1 MLILVFLVGQE
12 KTMNAQVQRGG
23 IQVTHVGIEEIK
35 AATKNPRRHP
45 SAQIKR
51 LIESIKIF
59 GFVVPILVDRNG
71 EIIAGHARYE
81 VARKLGLQTI
91 PVVRLEH
98 LTDAQVKALRI
109 ADNRLTDLSEWDDQI
124 LAETLKDLSSQDLD
138 FDIEVTG
145 FVMAEIDLR
154 IEGLSVEGT
163 GQDAA
168 DDFPEPTSGAPVS
181 KHGDIWRCGPHL
193 IMCADSRSDD
203 AYERLLEGTKVDM
216 VFSDPPYNVSIQG
229 HVSGK
234 GQIRHRE
241 FAMASGELDK
251 QAFTTFLKT
260 CCALI
265 ARYSVDG
272 AIVFLCMDWRHMEE
286 LLEAGRDNFTELKNV
301 CVWAKSN
308 AGMGSLYRSQHELV
322 FVYKSGAASHRNNVQ
337 LGKYSRN
344 RSNIWNYPNTTMF
357 GRSSEEGYLAA
368 LHPTVKPVA
377 MVADAIL
384 DCSARGEIVF
394 DPFLGSGTTL
404 IAAERIGRVCRG
416 IEIDP
421 LYVDTAIRRWQAYT
435 GDKAVQA
442 TSGIRFDDVPEQT
455 EASIG

>member
-1 MLILVFLVGQE
+1 MPTDLLSCAIEVTYRELNEV
-12 KTMNAQVQRGG
+12 KTS
-23 IQVTHVGIEEIK
+23 K
-35 AATKNPRRHP
+35 KNPRRH
-45 SAQIKR
+45 SSTQIKR
-51 LIESIKIF
+51 LIESVKTF
-59 GFVVPILVDRNG
+59 GFVVPMIVDRNG

-81 VARKLGLQTI
+81 VARKLGLQRI

-124 LAETLKDLSSQDLD
+124 LAETLQDLSCQDLD

-145 FVMAEIDLR
+145 FAMAEIDLR
-154 IEGLSVEGT
+154 IEGLSEERT

-168 DDFPEPTSGAPVS
+168 DEFPVPNGDAPVS
-181 KHGDIWRCGPHL
+181 RHGDIWRCGRHL

-203 AYERLLEGTKVDM
+203 AYERLLEGSKADM
-216 VFSDPPYNVSIQG
+216 VFTDPPFNVSIQG

-234 GQIRHRE
+234 GKIRHRE

-251 QAFTTFLKT
+251 GAFTAFLKIS
-260 CCALI
+260 CSLI
-265 ARYSVDG
+265 ARHCADG
-272 AIVFLCMDWRHMEE
+272 AIVFLCMDWRHIGE
-286 LLEAGRDNFTELKNV
+286 LLEAGRGNFTELKNV

-322 FVYKSGAASHRNNVQ
+322 FVYKAGTAPHQNNVE
-337 LGKYSRN
+337 LGKNGRN
-344 RSNIWNYPNTTMF
+344 RSNVWNYPNITMF
-357 GRSSEEGYLAA
+357 GRPSDEGYLAA

-384 DCSARGEIVF
+384 DCSARGDMVL
-394 DPFLGSGTTL
+394 DPFLGSGTSL
-404 IAAERIGRVCRG
+404 IAAERVGRVCRG

-435 GDKAVQA
+435 GDKAFHA
-442 TSGIRFDDVPEQT
+442 TSGIRFDDAGEQ
-455 EASIG
+455 AADSIT

>member
-1 MLILVFLVGQE
+1 
-12 KTMNAQVQRGG
+12 MNTKVLRGE
-23 IQVTHVGIEEIK
+23 IQVTDVEIEEIK

-45 SAQIKR
+45 STQIKR
-51 LIESIKIF
+51 LIESINTF

-81 VARKLGLQTI
+81 VARKLGLQKI

-98 LTDAQVKALRI
+98 LNNAQVKALRI

-145 FVMAEIDLR
+145 FAMAEIDLR
-154 IEGLSVEGT
+154 IEGLSVEGA

-168 DDFPEPTSGAPVS
+168 DDFPEPTDDVTVS
-181 KHGDIWRCGPHL
+181 KNGDMWRCGRHL
-193 IMCADSRSDD
+193 IMCADSRSAD
-203 AYERLLEGTKVDM
+203 AYERLLEGNKVDM

-229 HVSGK
+229 HVCGK

-251 QAFTTFLKT
+251 HAFTAFLKT
-260 CCALI
+260 CCTLV
-265 ARYSVDG
+265 ARHCADG
-272 AIVFLCMDWRHMEE
+272 ALVFLCMDWRHIGE
-286 LLEAGRDNFTELKNV
+286 LLEASRDNFTELKNV

-308 AGMGSLYRSQHELV
+308 AGMGSLYRSQHEFV
-322 FVYKSGAASHRNNVQ
+322 FVYKSGTGPHRNNVE
-337 LGKYSRN
+337 LGKNGRN
-344 RSNIWNYPNTTMF
+344 RSNVWSYPNTTMF
-357 GRSSEEGYLAA
+357 GRPSDEGYLAA

-404 IAAERIGRVCRG
+404 IAAERVGRVCRG

-421 LYVDTAIRRWQAYT
+421 LYVDTAIRRWQVYT
-435 GDKAVQA
+435 GEKAVHA
-442 TSGIRFDDVPEQT
+442 TSGIRFDDALEQI